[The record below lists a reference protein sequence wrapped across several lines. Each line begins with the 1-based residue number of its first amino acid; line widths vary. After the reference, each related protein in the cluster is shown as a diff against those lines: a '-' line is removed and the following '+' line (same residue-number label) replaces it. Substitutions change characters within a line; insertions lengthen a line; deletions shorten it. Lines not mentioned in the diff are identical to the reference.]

1 MKKERLR
8 LPLYIQI
15 QEYFKKLISSGELA
29 EDQKIP
35 PENELISKFNVSRI
49 TVANA
54 LTQLAQDGWIYRIP
68 GRGSF
73 VSKELSFPE
82 ALRES
87 VDIPADPVEI
97 PSDGEDIT
105 RQTGDP
111 SRVVSQSS
119 GKRMIAL
126 IIPTVEDFFAL
137 RLLQGINKI
146 LKNSNYYLAV
156 ILTNHSK
163 EMEKEAIIQLLQK
176 DVAGLIIFP
185 IDAETYNE
193 EILSLKINNFPF
205 VLIDRFLP
213 GVDTHFV
220 SSDNRRGA
228 QLAVSHLWELG
239 HREIAICTDSP
250 LNTVTV
256 DERIAGYMDALKL
269 REAMIN
275 PALILTEFSV
285 DNKARDDNHVLR
297 RYIKNGLATAYI
309 TLNAKLAL
317 YIASIAKSLDLNVPG
332 DLSIL
337 TFDDP
342 SSGIDERGK
351 FTHIAQSEEEIGS
364 RAATI
369 LIDLLNQP
377 ENANGYKKVILKP
390 ELVIRD
396 STGGLAAS
404 KTTNITKNE

>member
-15 QEYFKKLISSGELA
+15 QEYFKKLISSGELT
-29 EDQKIP
+29 ENQKIP
-35 PENELISKFNVSRI
+35 TENELISKFNVSRI

-73 VSKELSFPE
+73 VSKGPSFPE
-82 ALRES
+82 TLRET
-87 VDIPADPVEI
+87 VEIPVDPVVI
-97 PSDGEDIT
+97 PSDGEDISKQAGDST
-105 RQTGDP
+105 RF
-111 SRVVSQSS
+111 VAQSS

-137 RLLQGINKI
+137 RLLKGINKI
-146 LKNSNYYLAV
+146 LKNSDYYLAV

-163 EMEKEAIIQLLQK
+163 EMEKEAIVQLLQK
-176 DVAGLIIFP
+176 GVAGLIIFP
-185 IDAETYNE
+185 IDAETYND

-205 VLIDRFLP
+205 VLIDRYLP

-220 SSDNRRGA
+220 CSNNRLGA

-256 DERIAGYMDALKL
+256 EERIAGYMDALKQ

-285 DNKARDDNHVLR
+285 DYKEKDDNHVLH

-309 TLNAKLAL
+309 TLNAQLGL
-317 YIASIAKSLDLNVPG
+317 YIAGIARRLKLNVPG
-332 DLSIL
+332 RLSIL

-342 SSGIDERGK
+342 SSGIDEQGT
-351 FTHIAQSEEEIGS
+351 FTHIAQSEDEIGS
-364 RAATI
+364 RAASI
-369 LIDLLNQP
+369 LIDLLNNP

-390 ELVIRD
+390 ELVIRS
-396 STGGLAAS
+396 STGPLIGLA
-404 KTTNITKNE
+404 K